1 MRSYAENI
9 FYFEL
14 EDIVGSENISKSLV
28 DLDVVSTDVCA
39 ISRFWID
46 KGQELVKPDYVV
58 FPENAEQVSKVIKLA
73 ENHKVPITPRG
84 GGAGD
89 TCGSLPLYGGIVL
102 NMSKMDKIIKI
113 DENNLTVMVETGILQ
128 CDLEEELNKKGY
140 TLNFFP
146 ASHYC
151 SSLGGFLANRG
162 SGTLSSKYGKVDNL
176 VVSMEVVL
184 PNGNI
189 IRTALV
195 PDHSSGPD
203 MNRLFLGSEG
213 TLGIITKTTLKMFY
227 IPEERRFNAFLFS
240 NLEDAIDAGRKLMI
254 NRMGASTIRVYDEK
268 DTAIMVKKVLGI
280 EKKGSFMVVGFDGFK
295 EMVDVQEKF
304 AFKIIKE
311 TGGKDLGRDAGNNW
325 WKNRFKFYY
334 PPFNLEAE
342 PVLHG
347 VFDTIATF
355 ENILKIYYEQ
365 KKEIES
371 NFKEWD
377 ITYFGHFSHWYEYGA
392 ILYPTFI
399 VKKLPKNIDDLLKLN
414 HEIWKLGEKIA
425 LKNGGAVNEHHGI
438 GLRLGR
444 YLKDMYGDGFK
455 MLQDIKNA
463 IDPYNIMNPGK
474 MGFERR

>member
-1 MRSYAENI
+1 MGYKDRL
-9 FYFEL
+9 FCFEL
-14 EDIVGSENISKSLV
+14 EDIVGTENVSNDLV

-46 KGQELVKPDYVV
+46 KGQEPVKPDYIVY
-58 FPENAEQVSKVIKLA
+58 PKNTEQVSKVIKLA
-73 ENHKVPITPRG
+73 KNHKIPITPRG

-89 TCGSLPLYGGIVL
+89 TCGSLAIYGGIIL

-113 DENNLTVMVETGILQ
+113 DENNLTVEVEAGILQ
-128 CDLEEELNKKGY
+128 CDLEEGLNKKGY

-146 ASHYC
+146 ASLYC
-151 SSLGGFLANRG
+151 SSLGGFLVNRG
-162 SGTLSSKYGKVDNL
+162 SGTLSSKYGKIDNL
-176 VVSMEVVL
+176 VVSMEAVL

-189 IRTALV
+189 IRTASL

-213 TLGIITKTTLKMFY
+213 TLGIITKATLKMFY
-227 IPEERRFNAFLFS
+227 IPEERRFNAFLFD
-240 NLEDAIDAGRKLMI
+240 NLEDAINSGRKLMI
-254 NRMGASTIRVYDEK
+254 NRVGASVIRVYDEK
-268 DTAIMVKKVLGI
+268 DTAVMVKKVLGI
-280 EKKGSFMVVGFDGFK
+280 DKIGNYMIVGFDGFR
-295 EMVDVQEKF
+295 EMVDVQEKI

-311 TGGKDLGRDAGNNW
+311 AGGKDIGREAGNNW
-325 WKNRFKFYY
+325 WENRFKFYY
-334 PPFNLEAE
+334 PPFNLESE
-342 PVLHG
+342 TVLHG
-347 VFDTIATF
+347 VIDTVATF
-355 ENILKIYYEQ
+355 ENIIKIYYEQ
-365 KKEIES
+365 KKEVES

-399 VKKLPKNIDDLLKLN
+399 VKKLPKDIDGLLKLN
-414 HEIWKLGEKIA
+414 HEIWKLCIKIA
-425 LKNGGAVNEHHGI
+425 LKNGGTVNEHHGI